1 MPQETKTNN
10 LLIDAGPLSLILIG
24 FYDSNK
30 LDNFLIGSKK
40 FDKEDFKILLQFL
53 QYPDLFVTPQILAE
67 ANNIVENSIGR
78 DEFKELK

>member
-1 MPQETKTNN
+1 MLNKYQMPQETKTNN

-53 QYPDLFVTPQILAE
+53 
-67 ANNIVENSIGR
+67 S
-78 DEFKELK
+78 